1 MSEEKS
7 LSATAEKEVAGRAEE
22 LTAKIQSI
30 ETGGAVDGPGIRY
43 IVFFQGCQFKCL
55 YCHNRDTWDFK
66 AGEEVTV
73 GKLMDEIRTYAP
85 FFKASGGGVTASGG
99 EASMQ
104 PRFVAEL
111 FRQVHAAGFNTC
123 LDTNG
128 GIHNYTRDIVDLI
141 NETDTFLLDLKAMD
155 DEIHRKLTGRSNADT
170 LAFARYL
177 AEHGK
182 KMWIRLVVVPT
193 YTDDDGNARKMG
205 EFIRELGDAVERV
218 ELLPYHEM
226 GIHKWAFFN
235 DPYQLNDIHP
245 PKADTMNRLKNIL
258 KEYHNEV
265 Y

>member
-1 MSEEKS
+1 MSP
-7 LSATAEKEVAGRAEE
+7 AENVNGSE
-22 LTAKIQSI
+22 LTARIHSI

-43 IVFFQGCQFKCL
+43 IVFFQGCQFKCI

-66 AGEEVTV
+66 GGEEVTV
-73 GKLMDEIRTYAP
+73 KKLMDEIVTYAP
-85 FFKASGGGVTASGG
+85 FFRASGGGVTASGG

-104 PRFVAEL
+104 AKFVAEL

-128 GIHNYTRDIVDLI
+128 GIRNYNDDVRSLI
-141 NETDTFLLDLKAMD
+141 EETDTFLLDLKAMND
-155 DEIHRKLTGRSNADT
+155 DVHKELTGRSNKDT

-177 AEHGK
+177 ADNHK

-193 YTDDDGNARKMG
+193 YTDTEDNARKMG
-205 EFIRELGDAVERV
+205 EFIKELGDAVERV

-226 GIHKWAFFN
+226 GKHKWAFFN
-235 DPYQLNDIHP
+235 DPYKLNDIHP
-245 PKADTMNRLKNIL
+245 PKADVMKHLKDIL
-258 KEYHNEV
+258 REYHQEV

>member
-1 MSEEKS
+1 MSTVDNVNGS
-7 LSATAEKEVAGRAEE
+7 D
-22 LTAKIQSI
+22 LTARIHSI

-43 IVFFQGCQFKCL
+43 IVFFQGCQFKCI

-66 AGEEVTV
+66 GGEEVTV
-73 GKLMDEIRTYAP
+73 NKLMDEIVTYAP
-85 FFKASGGGVTASGG
+85 FFRASGGGVTASGG

-104 PRFVAEL
+104 AKFVAEL

-128 GIHNYTRDIVDLI
+128 GIRNYNKDVENLI
-141 NETDTFLLDLKAMD
+141 NETDTFLLDLKCMD
-155 DEIHRKLTGRSNADT
+155 DDLHREITGRSNSDT

-177 AEHGK
+177 AAHNK

-193 YTDDDGNARKMG
+193 YTDSEDNARRMG
-205 EFIRELGDAVERV
+205 EFVKELGDAVERV

-226 GIHKWAFFN
+226 GKHKWAFFN
-235 DPYQLNDIHP
+235 DPYKLNDIHP
-245 PKADTMNRLKNIL
+245 PKAEDMKRLKDIL
-258 KEYHNEV
+258 KEYHKEV

>member
-1 MSEEKS
+1 
-7 LSATAEKEVAGRAEE
+7 
-22 LTAKIQSI
+22 
-30 ETGGAVDGPGIRY
+30 
-43 IVFFQGCQFKCL
+43 
-55 YCHNRDTWDFK
+55 
-66 AGEEVTV
+66 
-73 GKLMDEIRTYAP
+73 
-85 FFKASGGGVTASGG
+85 
-99 EASMQ
+99 MQ

-205 EFIRELGDAVERV
+205 EFIR
-218 ELLPYHEM
+218 
-226 GIHKWAFFN
+226 
-235 DPYQLNDIHP
+235 
-245 PKADTMNRLKNIL
+245 
-258 KEYHNEV
+258 
-265 Y
+265 